1 MTKTELNIHLSE
13 ELDRGFAYGEACF
26 ETFRVIGSEIFAWP
40 QHAARLASGLA
51 EFGIAL
57 SDEQLACICQQALR
71 AAASSGADALVRITV
86 SGGLAT
92 WGLGS
97 ASKGVDAYIQS
108 RPCAPSE
115 EPVQLQCVNWPFA
128 LQSRSAKF
136 SSDYSNTLRAY
147 QLWKNEGMEASIMPL
162 ICSDGT
168 ILSTMTANVMIY
180 IDEKW
185 YTPECESGG
194 VLAGVIRNHLVTHA
208 AVHEARCPQ
217 LWADQCEA
225 MALTNSG
232 FFVRPVS
239 SIDGREL
246 NVDHEAF
253 ELLYQP
259 LRGEKGVAGL

>member
-1 MTKTELNIHLSE
+1 VTKTELSIHFSE

-26 ETFRVIGSEIFAWP
+26 ETFRVIDGKSFGWP

-51 EFGIAL
+51 EFGIGL
-57 SDEQLACICQQALR
+57 SDEQLTSVYQQALK
-71 AAASSGADALVRITV
+71 AAASSGGNALVRITV

-92 WGLGS
+92 WGLRS
-97 ASKGVDAYIQS
+97 ASKGVDIYIQS
-108 RPCAPSE
+108 QPYAPSG
-115 EPVQLQCVNWPFA
+115 EPVVLQSVNWPFA
-128 LQSRSAKF
+128 LKPRAAKF
-136 SSDYSNTLRAY
+136 SSDYSDTLRAY

-180 IDEKW
+180 YDEKW

-208 AVHEARCPQ
+208 AVHVAGCPQ
-217 LWADQCEA
+217 IWVDQCEA
-225 MALTNSG
+225 MALTNSS
-232 FFVRPVS
+232 FFVQPVN

-246 NVDHEAF
+246 NVNHDAF
-253 ELLYQP
+253 EALYQP
-259 LRGEKGVAGL
+259 LRGEKGVPEL